1 MEVKLRNHGLQPGER
16 WISQEDPKWLAL
28 CEKEEELEKK
38 SNEESFISK
47 LEKVN
52 PTLAKK
58 IVKEWNDSIKWC
70 EEMEKQR

>member
-1 MEVKLRNHGLQPGER
+1 MK
-16 WISQEDPKWLAL
+16 
-28 CEKEEELEKK
+28 
-38 SNEESFISK
+38 EESFISK